1 MLRWAGFAGVPPGAY
16 RPFVSSSR
24 WILHADMDAFY
35 ASIEQR
41 DRPELRGKPVIVGA
55 TSPRGVVAAA
65 SYEARVFGVRSAMP
79 GFRAREL
86 CPHGVYLPSRM
97 ARYSEVSA
105 QVHQV
110 FAEFTPAI
118 EPLALDE
125 AFLDVTGSVR
135 LFGGPLALARRL
147 KSRVRQTTELVVSVG
162 VAPSKLVAKIA
173 CTLGKPDGLLL
184 VPPEAVRW
192 LLDPLSVRRL
202 WGVGPVLNERLER
215 LGIRT
220 VRQLAEYDP
229 DELRRSIGDRAW
241 ELTRMARGE
250 DRRAVESE
258 RIPKSYG
265 EENTFEHDVTDRDT
279 VTATLTA
286 HAEAVAR
293 RVRRDGYRGRT
304 VTLKIKLGR
313 ARGGRIARVTG
324 DGEEP
329 RYPLLTRSQTLQ
341 HPTDDAS
348 AIRSVAVSLWDE
360 AGVTEP
366 VRLLGVSLSGLESRA
381 HEQLELF
388 ARERERDRLGP
399 ALDAIKARFG
409 HSAIGRAVAD
419 PEKITPS
426 MQKKRGE

>member
-1 MLRWAGFAGVPPGAY
+1 MLPDAY
-16 RPFVSSSR
+16 RPVVSSPR

-41 DRPELRGKPVIVGA
+41 DRPELKGKPVIVGA

-105 QVHQV
+105 LVHEV

-125 AFLDVTGSVR
+125 AFLDISGSVR
-135 LFGGPLALARRL
+135 LFGGPLALARKL
-147 KSRVRQTTELVVSVG
+147 KARVRETTDLIVSVG

-192 LLDPLSVRRL
+192 LLDPLPVRRL
-202 WGVGPVLNERLER
+202 WGVGPVLDERLE
-215 LGIRT
+215 L
-220 VRQLAEYDP
+220 
-229 DELRRSIGDRAW
+229 S
-241 ELTRMARGE
+241 RMARGE

-265 EENTFEHDVTDRDT
+265 EENTFEHDVVDRET

-304 VTLKIKLGR
+304 VTLRVKLGK

-329 RYPLLTRSQTLQ
+329 RYPVLTRSHTLQ
-341 HPTDDAS
+341 QPTDDAS
-348 AIRSVAVSLWDE
+348 AIRGVAVSLWDE
-360 AGVTEP
+360 AGITEP
-366 VRLLGVSLSGLESRA
+366 VRLLGVSLSGLESRV

-388 ARERERDRLGP
+388 AEEQQRDRLGP

-409 HSAIGRAVAD
+409 HGAIGRAVAD